1 MIDIIISY
9 LPRKVNIAF
18 SVISAWCIMLSR
30 DAHRASANNAA
41 DHMTSC
47 RGEHCSPVSFVIYFV
62 SLLLLKSLGSGRR
75 GRRPLHYSL
84 ITYHYSLFLKNSGNL
99 LRYVL

>member
-30 DAHRASANNAA
+30 YAHRASANNAA
-41 DHMTSC
+41 NHTGLCGDAFSYTTH
-47 RGEHCSPVSFVIYFV
+47 
-62 SLLLLKSLGSGRR
+62 
-75 GRRPLHYSL
+75 
-84 ITYHYSLFLKNSGNL
+84 
-99 LRYVL
+99 

>member
-30 DAHRASANNAA
+30 YVHRASADNAA
-41 DHMTSC
+41 NHTTPMQGT
-47 RGEHCSPVSFVIYFV
+47 RSPT
-62 SLLLLKSLGSGRR
+62 LL
-75 GRRPLHYSL
+75 
-84 ITYHYSLFLKNSGNL
+84 TNN
-99 LRYVL
+99 

>member
-18 SVISAWCIMLSR
+18 LVISAWCIVLSR
-30 DAHRASANNAA
+30 DAYRASANNAA

-47 RGEHCSPVSFVIYFV
+47 RGEHCSPVSFVTYFV

-75 GRRPLHYSL
+75 GRLSL
-84 ITYHYSLFLKNSGNL
+84 Y
-99 LRYVL
+99 

>member
-18 SVISAWCIMLSR
+18 LVISAWCIMLSR
-30 DAHRASANNAA
+30 NAHRASANNAA

-47 RGEHCSPVSFVIYFV
+47 RGCC
-62 SLLLLKSLGSGRR
+62 
-75 GRRPLHYSL
+75 PLHYSL
-84 ITYHYSLFLKNSGNL
+84 LCAIIIKYTKKGLKL
-99 LRYVL
+99 

>member
-18 SVISAWCIMLSR
+18 SVLSDQCIMLSR
-30 DAHRASANNAA
+30 YAHRACA
-41 DHMTSC
+41 DN
-47 RGEHCSPVSFVIYFV
+47 VIDRIN
-62 SLLLLKSLGSGRR
+62 LCGGRLS
-75 GRRPLHYSL
+75 LHYSL
-84 ITYHYSLFLKNSGNL
+84 ITDHYSLFLKNSGNL

>member
-18 SVISAWCIMLSR
+18 LVISAWCIVLSR
-30 DAHRASANNAA
+30 DAYRDSANNAA

-47 RGEHCSPVSFVIYFV
+47 RGRLS
-62 SLLLLKSLGSGRR
+62 
-75 GRRPLHYSL
+75 LHYSL
-84 ITYHYSLFLKNSGNL
+84 ITDHYSLFLKNSGNL

>member
-30 DAHRASANNAA
+30 YAHRAF
-41 DHMTSC
+41 
-47 RGEHCSPVSFVIYFV
+47 R
-62 SLLLLKSLGSGRR
+62 K
-75 GRRPLHYSL
+75 
-84 ITYHYSLFLKNSGNL
+84 
-99 LRYVL
+99 

>member
-18 SVISAWCIMLSR
+18 LVISAWCIMLSR
-30 DAHRASANNAA
+30 YAHRASADNAA

-47 RGEHCSPVSFVIYFV
+47 RGCCPPA
-62 SLLLLKSLGSGRR
+62 LLTNNL
-75 GRRPLHYSL
+75 
-84 ITYHYSLFLKNSGNL
+84 SLFTFFKKQWKFASLCAIIIKYTKKGLKL
-99 LRYVL
+99 